1 VRTPAGALPKID
13 GELQKLGFVLSVPAV
28 AHYSRGYGG
37 VAMPV
42 SNGVPFFHNHHE
54 AIVAFSFVIVLT
66 ATGAPVSHTRASYA
80 GIRKIVWMN
89 WRCAAA
95 LPLAT

>member
-1 VRTPAGALPKID
+1 VKTPAGALPKID
-13 GELQKLGFVLSVPAV
+13 GELQELGFVLSVPAV

-42 SNGVPFFHNHHE
+42 RNGVPFFHNHHE

-66 ATGAPVSHTRASYA
+66 AMYLNRSTFIAFLGRDAERDLLQMRVETC
-80 GIRKIVWMN
+80 K
-89 WRCAAA
+89 
-95 LPLAT
+95 